1 MGKTTLTGCLALLGP
16 EARPSDGRVNI
27 VIDGARIAAIR
38 PAGAQPPEGSV
49 VDADRHLVSAG
60 LINGH
65 HHSHEHYYKGRY
77 ENQPLELWM
86 NSVRPLDPIPYTP
99 RQVYLRTLVGAIE
112 ALRSGTTTLSTIST
126 RVR

>member
-1 MGKTTLTGCLALLGP
+1 MGQYTLTQAAALLG
-16 EARPSDGRVNI
+16 EHARFERGPLDI
-27 VIDGARIAAIR
+27 VVADDRIAAIR
-38 PAGAQPPEGSV
+38 PSGAAPVFGEAI
-49 VDADRHLVSAG
+49 DARNRLVTAG

-65 HHSHEHYYKGRY
+65 HHSHEHYYKGRH

-112 ALRSGTTTLSTIST
+112 A
-126 RVR
+126 